1 VAVSQVIPMSDPLAA
16 LEAPAPVD
24 LLLPADTWAPRRA
37 RDALARLDG
46 GGLPPER
53 LQDAMVAVSEA
64 VTNAVVHAYGHGG
77 GGAVRLKAWAQ
88 GDALAVIV
96 RDEGCGFDPRSTVR
110 GERTGLGM
118 GVSVMRSVAS
128 EMRIVSRP
136 GAGAAVFL
144 LFRP

>member
-1 VAVSQVIPMSDPLAA
+1 MAVSHVIPSTDPLAA
-16 LEAPAPVD
+16 LDAPAPLD
-24 LLLPADTWAPRRA
+24 LLLPADTSAPRRA
-37 RDALARLDG
+37 RSALARLEG
-46 GGLPPER
+46 YGLPPER

-64 VTNAVVHAYGHGG
+64 VTNAVVHAYAGS
-77 GGAVRLKAWAQ
+77 GGAVRLKAWAR
-88 GDALAVIV
+88 DETLAVVV
-96 RDEGCGFDPRSTVR
+96 RDEGCGFDPGSTFR

-128 EMRIVSRP
+128 EMRIVTRP